1 MPAIPMTPAIDLDAY
16 GQGKMAKPGKMTMGT
31 SVTAMEQP
39 VPVGPKV
46 QALGVPQAGVQVPTG
61 ALGQGVARPPVPGQS
76 APTGGL
82 IGNQMMRNPR

>member
-1 MPAIPMTPAIDLDAY
+1 MATTPFTPTIDLT
-16 GQGKMAKPGKMTMGT
+16 GQTKMAQPSKMTMGT

-46 QALGVPQAGVQVPTG
+46 QALGVQQAGVQVPIG
-61 ALGQGVARPPVPGQS
+61 ALGQGVARPPVAGQS
-76 APTGGL
+76 TPTGGL

>member
-1 MPAIPMTPAIDLDAY
+1 MTPAIDLGAY
-16 GQGKMAKPGKMTMGT
+16 SQGKTAKPSKMTMGT
-31 SVTAMEQP
+31 SVTEMEQP
-39 VPVGPKV
+39 APVGPKV

-61 ALGQGVARPPVPGQS
+61 ALGQGVARPPVAGQS

>member
-1 MPAIPMTPAIDLDAY
+1 MATIPFTPSVDLT
-16 GQGKMAKPGKMTMGT
+16 GQGKMAQPSKMTMGT

-39 VPVGPKV
+39 APVGPKV

-61 ALGQGVARPPVPGQS
+61 ALGQGVARPPVAGQS

>member
-1 MPAIPMTPAIDLDAY
+1 MAAIPMTPAIDLDAY

-39 VPVGPKV
+39 VPIGPKV
-46 QALGVPQAGVQVPTG
+46 QALGVQQAGVQVPTG
-61 ALGQGVARPPVPGQS
+61 ALGQGVARPPVAGQS

>member
-1 MPAIPMTPAIDLDAY
+1 MTPAIDLDAY
-16 GQGKMAKPGKMTMGT
+16 GQGKMAKPGKMSTGT

-46 QALGVPQAGVQVPTG
+46 QALGVQQAGVQVPTG
-61 ALGQGVARPPVPGQS
+61 ALGQGVARPPVAGQS

>member
-16 GQGKMAKPGKMTMGT
+16 GQGKMAKPSKMTMGT
-31 SVTAMEQP
+31 SVQAMESP
-39 VPVGPKV
+39 VQAGPKV

-61 ALGQGVARPPVPGQS
+61 ALGQGLARPPIAGQA

-82 IGNQMMRNPR
+82 IGNQMLRK